1 MSNNF
6 CYHLA
11 GFSFPDHTKVQYFIE
26 VPDVKYFDKKDLER
40 LRQTIGILLFAR
52 YDDVIVC
59 GIEKGSV
66 IVSFMIRNYLIPCL
80 RALYKSEV
88 KGFFQKMFKQEIFKV
103 MIQDD
108 VVYMQGIF
116 S

>member
-1 MSNNF
+1 M
-6 CYHLA
+6 
-11 GFSFPDHTKVQYFIE
+11 
-26 VPDVKYFDKKDLER
+26 PDVKYFDKSDLESLQR
-40 LRQTIGILLFAR
+40 TIVILLFAS

-59 GIEKGSV
+59 GIENGSV

-80 RALYKSEV
+80 RALYKSE
-88 KGFFQKMFKQEIFKV
+88 KSGGFQKMLNQEIFKV

-116 S
+116 SYNH